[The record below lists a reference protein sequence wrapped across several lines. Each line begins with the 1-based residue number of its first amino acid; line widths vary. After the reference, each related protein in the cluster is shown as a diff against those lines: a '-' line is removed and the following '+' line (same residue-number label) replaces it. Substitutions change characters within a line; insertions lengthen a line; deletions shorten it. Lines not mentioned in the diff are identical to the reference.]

1 MNGLSP
7 TQVNN
12 IMCSL
17 LYRHSRKNRRKAE
30 KKKYSLKEG
39 SPYEDVALLNAL
51 GDIVT
56 SINSMQSLLL
66 WEMLAFSLSVSCQM
80 TLVSC

>member
-1 MNGLSP
+1 
-7 TQVNN
+7 
-12 IMCSL
+12 MCSL